1 MSFVDMHQESP
12 SDLEKKGEIY
22 TSGDTPIP
30 STVDLFEDGSV
41 DPVYQAKARL
51 INSAL
56 QEMGMG
62 KYQVRV
68 SSVRLLW
75 TAVDDRPNM
84 GSSGGCSRS
93 LALDGSRTCIS
104 PFLNARCR

>member
-1 MSFVDMHQESP
+1 MSSADMHPKSP
-12 SDLEKKGEIY
+12 SDFEKKGEIY
-22 TSGDTPIP
+22 TPGDTPMP

-62 KYQVRV
+62 KYQVRISAR
-68 SSVRLLW
+68 SSRRIAPTEVF
-75 TAVDDRPNM
+75 
-84 GSSGGCSRS
+84 GSSGGCLRWQ
-93 LALDGSRTCIS
+93 ALDGSRTCGSLSLDI
-104 PFLNARCR
+104 AHR

>member
-1 MSFVDMHQESP
+1 MSSVDMHQESP

-68 SSVRLLW
+68 SSVRFLW

-84 GSSGGCSRS
+84 GSSGGCLR
-93 LALDGSRTCIS
+93 
-104 PFLNARCR
+104 